1 MNTLITGK
9 NITLGYEDQIVAR
22 NIDFSVSEGDYL
34 CILGDN
40 GAGKSTLVKAI
51 LNLHEPLSG
60 ELKFSFDRSKIGYL
74 PQRSQIQRDFPSSVY
89 EVVLSG
95 CVNSLKGRFF
105 YSKED
110 KKRAY
115 ENMDKMD
122 IKRLEKQPFALLSGG
137 QQQRVLLARALCAA
151 KKVLLLDEPV
161 AGLDSHTSSEL
172 YKTIDDLN
180 NDGMTIIM
188 VTHDVHPA
196 LNSASTILH
205 LGKAFF
211 FGAKDDYFSSN
222 VGKRYLEESGHHD

>member
-122 IKRLEKQPFALLSGG
+122 IKRL
-137 QQQRVLLARALCAA
+137 
-151 KKVLLLDEPV
+151 
-161 AGLDSHTSSEL
+161 
-172 YKTIDDLN
+172 
-180 NDGMTIIM
+180 
-188 VTHDVHPA
+188 
-196 LNSASTILH
+196 
-205 LGKAFF
+205 
-211 FGAKDDYFSSN
+211 
-222 VGKRYLEESGHHD
+222 

>member
-1 MNTLITGK
+1 
-9 NITLGYEDQIVAR
+9 
-22 NIDFSVSEGDYL
+22 
-34 CILGDN
+34 
-40 GAGKSTLVKAI
+40 
-51 LNLHEPLSG
+51 
-60 ELKFSFDRSKIGYL
+60 
-74 PQRSQIQRDFPSSVY
+74 
-89 EVVLSG
+89 
-95 CVNSLKGRFF
+95 
-105 YSKED
+105 
-110 KKRAY
+110 
-115 ENMDKMD
+115 MD

-196 LNSASTILH
+196 INSASTILH

>member
-122 IKRLEKQPFALLSGG
+122 IKYPNYGFKNHKGYPTKAHLDAIKKYGILDNYRFTFGPVRDLIETGG
-137 QQQRVLLARALCAA
+137 KNERQIR
-151 KKVLLLDEPV
+151 
-161 AGLDSHTSSEL
+161 
-172 YKTIDDLN
+172 KT
-180 NDGMTIIM
+180 
-188 VTHDVHPA
+188 
-196 LNSASTILH
+196 
-205 LGKAFF
+205 
-211 FGAKDDYFSSN
+211 N
-222 VGKRYLEESGHHD
+222 V